1 MSRPVRWVTAFTGS
15 SPGVD
20 PGYADAVASM
30 GRHLAADGVGIVYGG
45 GRAGLMGVL
54 ADAALAGGGQVVGVI
69 PEALVVRELG
79 HRELTRLEVVADM
92 HERKQRMAT
101 LGDAFV
107 ALPGGIGTL
116 EEFFEAWTW
125 LQLGFHAKPVALFDV
140 GGFWQPL
147 VDMVDHMVAAGFLA
161 SGYREQLIVADTPDG
176 LLSALNGWRA
186 PSGAPD
192 GRSPA

>member
-1 MSRPVRWVTAFTGS
+1 MIASVCVFCGASSGS
-15 SPGVD
+15 SRAYLEAAG
-20 PGYADAVASM
+20 AF
-30 GRHLAADGVGIVYGG
+30 GREIARRGLRLVYGG
-45 GRAGLMGVL
+45 GDSGVMGAVARSAFSAG
-54 ADAALAGGGQVVGVI
+54 AEVVGII
-69 PEALVVRELG
+69 PRKLHALVAEADLTELIVVEDMRE
-79 HRELTRLEVVADM
+79 RKARM
-92 HERKQRMAT
+92 HE
-101 LGDAFV
+101 LSDAFA

-176 LLSALNGWRA
+176 LLGALNGWPA
-186 PSGAPD
+186 PSGATD